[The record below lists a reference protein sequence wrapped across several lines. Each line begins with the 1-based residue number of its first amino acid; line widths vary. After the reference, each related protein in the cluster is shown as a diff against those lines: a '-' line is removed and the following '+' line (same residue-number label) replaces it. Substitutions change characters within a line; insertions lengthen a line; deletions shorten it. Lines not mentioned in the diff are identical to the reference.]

1 MQSPVYPDIALQPK
15 ELEAGLAVFQCPK
28 SGGMWIPLAN
38 FLAWKET
45 HALQT
50 EPANTASPAVQPD
63 DSHRGAL
70 VCPESGRLLIRYKV
84 GQGLKFQVDMSPI
97 TGGIWLDQ
105 GEWEAM
111 KYKGLHTEINF
122 FSTSGYQF
130 KIRAAEYEE
139 KLEQTF
145 RNRVGN
151 EDYAKVESFK
161 QWLVNQPQ
169 KREICAYLLHH
180 SEPKKAEVPVDDKAP
195 RRHTGSF

>member
-1 MQSPVYPDIALQPK
+1 MQSPVYPDISLQPK
-15 ELEAGLAVFQCPK
+15 EIEPGLSVLFCPK

-45 HALQT
+45 N
-50 EPANTASPAVQPD
+50 PAAPAATDSPVPQPD
-63 DSHRGAL
+63 DSRRGAL

-105 GEWEAM
+105 GEWEAL

-145 RNRVGN
+145 RNRVGD
-151 EDYAKVESFK
+151 EDYAKVEAFK
-161 QWLVNQPQ
+161 EWLVNRAQ

-180 SEPKKAEVPVDDKAP
+180 SEPKKAEVTVDEKAP
-195 RRHTGSF
+195 RRHTGSY